1 MEIGSGMTAFINRG
15 RAWFQG
21 RISFRW
27 DLYLMRNSIQPKLL
41 LDIGTA
47 SENELLDGRVG
58 KLLRDVM
65 RYTTFILDILAQEDS

>member
-1 MEIGSGMTAFINRG
+1 MTAFIYRG

-27 DLYLMRNSIQPKLL
+27 DLYFMRQPKLIL
-41 LDIGTA
+41 AIGTD

-58 KLLRDVM
+58 KRLKDV
-65 RYTTFILDILAQEDS
+65 RRHTFI